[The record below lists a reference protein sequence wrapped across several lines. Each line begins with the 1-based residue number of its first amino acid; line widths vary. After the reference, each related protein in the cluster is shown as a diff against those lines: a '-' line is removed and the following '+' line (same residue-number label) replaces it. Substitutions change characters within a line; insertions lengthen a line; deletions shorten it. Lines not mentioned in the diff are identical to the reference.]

1 MLLRNRPQQGW
12 RLGFLENWR
21 SRFVREVG
29 GLRGGGE
36 LGLET
41 SGRVSSLMV
50 SNSQGTGTKVACQ
63 RREVHLLGHALQ
75 PWRDVQHLY

>member
-1 MLLRNRPQQGW
+1 MLLRSRPQQGW

-29 GLRGGGE
+29 GQREEEE

-41 SGRVSSLMV
+41 SGRISSLMV
-50 SNSQGTGTKVACQ
+50 SNSQGTGTKVDCQ

-75 PWRDVQHLY
+75 SWSEI